1 MCSHLEGRSDS
12 YRVILFLITSLSTSI
27 LNSLKHPSLIFHIL
41 LIYNLTLSF
50 PLFISL
56 SLSLPPSLSL
66 SLSLSLPLSLSPSLS
81 LFSYISHAHKLLIH
95 KRGASHTFIDIHTPL
110 IFHRRLSL
118 SLSLSLSPSLS
129 PSLPLSVFRFCSPC
143 DVHHPP
149 KANIVCEVEFHSKMN
164 EKVNRR

>member
-50 PLFISL
+50 PLFIYL
-56 SLSLPPSLSL
+56 
-66 SLSLSLPLSLSPSLS
+66 SLS

-95 KRGASHTFIDIHTPL
+95 KRGASHPFIDIHTPL

-118 SLSLSLSPSLS
+118 SPSLSLL